1 MNKLHLYPVYNVDE
15 LVYPQAQQ
23 TVSPD
28 TPAMYFFTDFSENEP
43 LVIEADVPAHI
54 ARQMMMMTHV
64 RLKLVVDTSGHFLG
78 VVSAQDLQEQSILR
92 RAAYN
97 RTPRE
102 DVLVRELMT
111 RRKDLHAFSLE
122 EITSAKI
129 RDVIDVLKDNHQQH
143 CLVVDESNHQ
153 IRGIFSAGDIS
164 RKLRLPVDIQEGTN
178 FSKVFTA
185 VA

>member
-1 MNKLHLYPVYNVDE
+1 MKKLNLYPVYNIDE
-15 LVYPQAQQ
+15 LAHPQGSLE
-23 TVSPD
+23 VSTE
-28 TPAMYFFTDFSENEP
+28 TPAMHFFTDFNDSEP
-43 LVIEADVPAHI
+43 LVIEADVPAQI

-64 RLKLVVDTSGHFLG
+64 RLKLVVDDSGHFLG
-78 VVSAQDLQEQSILR
+78 VISAQDLQEQSILR

-97 RTPRE
+97 QVPRE
-102 DVLVRELMT
+102 DVLVRELMS
-111 RRKDLHAFSLE
+111 RRRDLHAFSLE
-122 EITSAKI
+122 EIQHARI

-143 CLVVDESNHQ
+143 CLVVDEISHQ